1 MSRADDAVMHLQMA
15 RNAERQGDF
24 LGARVGYMKCTES
37 WKQDGNEAQLESAT
51 KEYEEFVKRDPIFRK
66 LINGLLPFIKANPGV
81 IQSEITGK
89 LEAAPGWSAL
99 YSHDRGIFKDDVYY
113 ALYFAEKLGMISR
126 AKKGRS
132 YELRV
137 LSEIVS

>member
-66 LINGLLPFIKANPGV
+66 LINGLFHKSKSRSNP
-81 IQSEITGK
+81 IRN
-89 LEAAPGWSAL
+89 
-99 YSHDRGIFKDDVYY
+99 HR
-113 ALYFAEKLGMISR
+113 
-126 AKKGRS
+126 
-132 YELRV
+132 
-137 LSEIVS
+137 